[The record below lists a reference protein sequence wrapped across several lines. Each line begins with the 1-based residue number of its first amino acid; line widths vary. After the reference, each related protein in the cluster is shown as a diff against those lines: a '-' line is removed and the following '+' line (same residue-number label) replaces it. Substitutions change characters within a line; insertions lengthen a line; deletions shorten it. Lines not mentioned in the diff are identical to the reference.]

1 MADALTQRL
10 APADLLELYRLLV
23 RTRAAEE
30 RVELLQKQGHP
41 VGALYRSLGQ
51 EAGAVG
57 AAMALRRRTDGLGD
71 VMAPSLRAAGAM
83 FAFGAS
89 LEDYFRQYLG
99 RATGPSR
106 GRESDLHW
114 SDAERGILASV
125 TPLGLMLEVM
135 AGVTLAFRLRD
146 EDRVG
151 LVFHGDGATSTGAWH
166 EGLSFAAAQR
176 CPMVLVVE
184 HNQFAF
190 GTSTEKNTRLRSFTE
205 KAAGYGIQAVEV
217 DGTDLIQVLD
227 AVHAAARR
235 ARMGEGVQMVELRY
249 FRRKGHAQHDAQE
262 YVDPAALAEWEARDP
277 VLRYGQWLVEHG
289 HVTQEALDAVAS
301 EEYRACE
308 VAAEQALSEAVPT
321 GADALSG
328 VTSDPGDSAPWTRR
342 TPPDPRTA

>member
-1 MADALTQRL
+1 MADVLSQRL
-10 APADLLELYRLLV
+10 APSDLLEIHRLLV

-30 RVELLQKQGHP
+30 RIELLQKQGHP

-71 VMAPSLRAAGAM
+71 VVAPSLRAAGAM

-99 RATGPSR
+99 RASGPTG

-114 SDAERGILASV
+114 GDADRGILASV

-151 LVFHGDGATSTGAWH
+151 MVFHGDGATSTGAWH

-205 KAAGYGIQAVEV
+205 KAEGYGIQAVEV
-217 DGTDLIQVLD
+217 DGTDVLQVLD

-235 ARMGEGVQMVELRY
+235 ARMAEGVQMVELRY

-277 VLRYGQWLVEHG
+277 LTRYGRWLVESG
-289 HVTQEALDAVAS
+289 HAAQDALD
-301 EEYRACE
+301 EILFHERGACE
-308 VAAEQALSEAVPT
+308 RAAEQALSEPVPQ

-328 VTSDPGDSAPWTRR
+328 VTSDPAQPVPWTRR
-342 TPPDPRTA
+342 MPPDPRIA

>member
-1 MADALTQRL
+1 VTHALSARL
-10 APADLLELYRLLV
+10 QARDFLEFHRLMV

-30 RVELLQKQGHP
+30 RVETLQKLGHP

-57 AAMALRRRTDGLGD
+57 AAMALRRRSDGSGD
-71 VMAPSLRAAGAM
+71 VLAPSLRAAGAM
-83 FAFGAS
+83 FAFGAT
-89 LEDYFRQYLG
+89 LDDYFRQYLG

-106 GRESDLHW
+106 GRESDIHW
-114 SDAERGILASV
+114 SDPDRGILASV
-125 TPLGLMLEVM
+125 TPLGLMLEVV

-190 GTSTEKNTRLRSFTE
+190 GTATEKNTRLRSFTE
-205 KAAGYGIQAVEV
+205 KAPGYGIGAVEV
-217 DGTDLIQVLD
+217 DGTDLLQVLD

-262 YVDPAALAEWEARDP
+262 YVDPETLAAWEARDP
-277 VLRYGQWLVEHG
+277 VVRFARWLVDQG
-289 HVTQEALDAVAS
+289 HATRPELDALRDAEV
-301 EEYRACE
+301 RACE
-308 VAAEQALSEAVPT
+308 EAAEAALSEPAPP
-321 GADALSG
+321 GADALAD
-328 VTSDPGDSAPWTRR
+328 VTSERAQAPPWTRR
-342 TPPDPRTA
+342 TPPDPRPA

>member
-1 MADALTQRL
+1 M
-10 APADLLELYRLLV
+10 V
-23 RTRAAEE
+23 RARAAEE
-30 RVELLQKQGHP
+30 RVEVLLKQGHA
-41 VGALYRSLGQ
+41 VGSLYRSLGQ

-57 AAMALRRRTDGLGD
+57 AALALRRRTDGSGD
-71 VMAPSLRAAGAM
+71 VLAPSLRASGAM
-83 FAFGAS
+83 FAFGAT

-114 SDAERGILASV
+114 GDPDRGILASV
-125 TPLGLMLEVM
+125 TPLGLMVEVV
-135 AGVTLAFRLRD
+135 AGVALAFRFRD

-166 EGLSFAAAQR
+166 EGLGFAAALR
-176 CPMVLVVE
+176 CPMVLIVE

-205 KAAGYGIQAVEV
+205 KAEGYGIHGEEV
-217 DGTDLIQVLD
+217 DGTDILQVLD

-235 ARMGEGVQMVELRY
+235 ARLGEGVQMVELRY

-262 YVDPAALAEWEARDP
+262 YVDPAVLAEWEARDP
-277 VLRYGQWLVEHG
+277 VARYRTWLVDQG
-289 HVTQEALDAVAS
+289 HASMESLDAVL
-301 EEYRACE
+301 EEETKACE
-308 VAAEQALSEAVPT
+308 VAAAHALSESVPQ
-321 GADALSG
+321 GAEALSG
-328 VTSDPGDSAPWTRR
+328 VTSDPGPLPPWTRR